1 MKNSLN
7 KHKNRVFVVFVSKL
21 FLYNLM
27 NAPVKNYK
35 KKIYCFHLS
44 HLLKASGSISR
55 SSEQTSSSSS
65 SPYAYSRGHG
75 QDGQDGHDS
84 QDGHDHLT
92 GPFQGSDR
100 EDSYHQ
106 LAYVPVGYQ

>member
-1 MKNSLN
+1 MFSPFTSAEGLGVNFQKFRTDQLQQ
-7 KHKNRVFVVFVSKL
+7 
-21 FLYNLM
+21 
-27 NAPVKNYK
+27 
-35 KKIYCFHLS
+35 
-44 HLLKASGSISR
+44 LLTLLIH
-55 SSEQTSSSSS
+55 
-65 SPYAYSRGHG
+65 SRGHG

-106 LAYVPVGYQ
+106 LAYVLVGYQ